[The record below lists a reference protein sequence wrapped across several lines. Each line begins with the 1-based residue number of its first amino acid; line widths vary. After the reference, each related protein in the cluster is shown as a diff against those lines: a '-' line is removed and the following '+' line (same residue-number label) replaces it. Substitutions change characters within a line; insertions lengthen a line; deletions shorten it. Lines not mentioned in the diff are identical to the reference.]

1 MAFMPEIKT
10 EADFKLKSG
19 VRVRFFR
26 REPFKFMADIEKWMN
41 DLNIGEPL
49 AFEMNTDANGWVNLA
64 VAYREYKEPI
74 ISPDKVVDPIVVLYD
89 TVSLLRDTV
98 EEINKL
104 AESVKLLQPPPLPVI
119 PDPQLAH

>member
-104 AESVKLLQPPPLPVI
+104 SESVKLLQPPPLPSL
-119 PDPQLAH
+119 PDPSLAH

>member
-1 MAFMPEIKT
+1 MLMPSNFMPEIKQ

-26 REPFKFMADIEKWMN
+26 REPFKFMGDIEKWMN

-64 VAYREYKEPI
+64 VAYREYKPV
-74 ISPDKVVDPIVVLYD
+74 PDNVPDANLLMFDIA
-89 TVSLLRDTV
+89 SLLKDV
-98 EEINKL
+98 
-104 AESVKLLQPPPLPVI
+104 AELLSDRRTI
-119 PDPQLAH
+119 ADPRVDFKREAAGAD